1 VLTTVR
7 RGYSPLMGS
16 EAILRHNG
24 PKSKGVDDSLP
35 PQRSWGGVR
44 EADGGVIGS
53 GTYAHDPIVAV

>member
-7 RGYSPLMGS
+7 QGYSPLTGS
-16 EAILRHNG
+16 GRILLHNRQ
-24 PKSKGVDDSLP
+24 KSKGVDDSLP

-44 EADGGVIGS
+44 EADGGVISS